1 MSPVTTLSPPAN
13 SGKFNVRYWA
23 GPLIFGLLFFG
34 MLLFMPY
41 TAGYA
46 DHRLTMRVWIMGGWA
61 DPTWQ
66 HGMLALPIAIFL
78 AWRKR
83 HILADIPV
91 KASWLGLFTAMIAMI
106 FFWIGYRGNFYYLGF
121 FGIHLLIASAV
132 LWIWGWRHF
141 VTVSFAL
148 VMLTFMWPYLF
159 MEDLIAF
166 KLRFLMVNFTE
177 KVLNLIGIATIQD
190 GTRLLSAAVD
200 GRAQGDLFRMNID
213 GPCSGL
219 RSLFALMMVSALF
232 GYFRQ
237 RTFWR
242 RALLFSLSVPLA
254 VLANAFRII
263 ILTIA
268 TILFGEQFALG
279 NGEEYTSNFH
289 LLTGLFMFVVAL
301 GGLASAEWFLNRF
314 VRKEKPLVLMEE
326 R

>member
-1 MSPVTTLSPPAN
+1 MSVPTPISRPAVA
-13 SGKFNVRYWA
+13 GRFNYRYWA
-23 GPLIFGLLFFG
+23 GPILFVLLLLG
-34 MLLFMPY
+34 MMLFMPY

-46 DHRLTMRVWIMGGWA
+46 DHRLTMRTWVMGGWEA
-61 DPTWQ
+61 PTWQ
-66 HGMLALPIAIFL
+66 HGTLALPISIFL

-83 HILADIPV
+83 HILATLPV
-91 KASWLGLFTAMIAMI
+91 KPSGLGLVTATIAMVI
-106 FFWIGYRGNFYYLGF
+106 FWIGYRGNFYYLGF
-121 FGIHLLIASAV
+121 FGIHLLIVSAV
-132 LWIWGWRHF
+132 LWIWGWRHL

-159 MEDLIAF
+159 MEDLVAF
-166 KLRFLMVNFTE
+166 KLRFLMVTLSD
-177 KVLNLIGIATIQD
+177 KVLNLIGIDTIQD
-190 GTRLLSAAVD
+190 GTRLLSAAVE
-200 GRAQGDLFRMNID
+200 GRAQGDLFKMNID

-237 RTFWR
+237 RSLWR
-242 RALLFSLSVPLA
+242 RTLLFALSVPLA
-254 VLANAFRII
+254 VLANAVRII

-268 TILFGEQFALG
+268 TILFGERFALG

-301 GGLASAEWFLNRF
+301 GGLRLAEWTLNRF
-314 VRKEKPLVLMEE
+314 WRKERPLMLMEE